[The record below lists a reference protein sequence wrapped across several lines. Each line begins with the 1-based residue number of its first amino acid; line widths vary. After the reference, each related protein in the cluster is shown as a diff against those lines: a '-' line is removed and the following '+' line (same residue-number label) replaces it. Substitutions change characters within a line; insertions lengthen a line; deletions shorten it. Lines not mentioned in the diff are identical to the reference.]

1 MASDSNTRLD
11 GAVVELNG
19 EVVHGMHAEHDGY
32 EDLPSIKD
40 RPADSAGKAA
50 WVDYAVSLGADRNYL
65 ENDTEH
71 IGSESEL
78 QIVEVDGEPVSVY
91 VPVTDTHPGLT
102 KPELVELA
110 DRLEG

>member
-19 EVVHGMHAEHDGY
+19 EVVHGEHTGQGY
-32 EDLPSIKD
+32 DNLPALE

-50 WVDYAVSLGADRNYL
+50 WVDYAVALGADRTYL
-65 ENDTEH
+65 EGDTEH
-71 IGSESEL
+71 TAYDQGGNPE
-78 QIVEVDGEPVSVY
+78 Y
-91 VPVTDTHPGLT
+91 VTSPGLT